1 MTKRWHDHK
10 DQDVLSTNTKQKRF
24 PPLGNW
30 KVESK
35 VKRLCLDL
43 LCQKQPSSPPW
54 QTTTNSVEID
64 QGFSAFVALLASCAP
79 LVSAGIAPV
88 GGHSNSFR
96 KQDDHGNYA
105 FGYDI
110 KNGYG
115 AVNGRKESGGHGGVV
130 GSYYIGDIDGRHR
143 SVHYVADK
151 LGFRAEVKTNE
162 PGTKTSYAA
171 AAAYDSANGKTAP
184 AVGLHVAPHI
194 VAPVIAKAPVSY
206 GPIDYGD
213 YGGHGAVPFYG

>member
-1 MTKRWHDHK
+1 MKNYGLACAI
-10 DQDVLSTNTKQKRF
+10 V
-24 PPLGNW
+24 
-30 KVESK
+30 
-35 VKRLCLDL
+35 CLAVVIYVP
-43 LCQKQPSSPPW
+43 QP
-54 QTTTNSVEID
+54 TAAV
-64 QGFSAFVALLASCAP
+64 
-79 LVSAGIAPV
+79 APV

-96 KQDDHGNYA
+96 KQDDYGNYA
-105 FGYDI
+105 FAYDI

-171 AAAYDSANGKTAP
+171 AAAYASANGKAAP
-184 AVGLHVAPHI
+184 AGGLHVAPHI
-194 VAPVIAKAPVSY
+194 VAPVIAKAPL
-206 GPIDYGD
+206 G
-213 YGGHGAVPFYG
+213 YGGFGYGAGYYG